1 MVSIKSLVFST
12 ALLVASAS
20 AASIEKRGGGWGT
33 ATYYYQNGNPVRLAI
48 CPLQFTL
55 LTKQTGCMRQLRIRL
70 RLRCSI
76 ELC

>member
-33 ATYYYQNGNPVRLAI
+33 ATYYYQNGNPVCFDYL
-48 CPLQFTL
+48 PFTVHSADEANREHAA
-55 LTKQTGCMRQLRIRL
+55 TTHQTQTTL
-70 RLRCSI
+70 SP
-76 ELC
+76 